1 MAQEPSSQ
9 AAHRSA
15 GLRRAGAQQVEIINF
30 KDVID
35 PSRHA
40 NYALNDGD
48 VIFVPTSTLADF
60 GYVMRQLSPG
70 LSVFTFGLAVQNSK
84 N

>member
-1 MAQEPSSQ
+1 M
-9 AAHRSA
+9 
-15 GLRRAGAQQVEIINF
+15 EIINF

-35 PSRHA
+35 PSRNA

-48 VIFVPTSTLADF
+48 VVFVPTSTLADF
-60 GYVMRQLSPG
+60 GYVMRQLAPG